1 MSNPAIISRLEEWMK
16 RYRLP
21 LMPVIWVVTGVVIGI
36 LVAIGLYSYH
46 SAEKAMAAQFNEQQ
60 LILARQAAQ
69 GMEDHLADLRRIVN
83 LLARSPEVGNPKKE
97 GAGGN
102 EGIALKALLESG
114 GGAFDFLF
122 QVDSQGNLIST
133 YPAKTL
139 EEGLGKQFSLSPYF
153 QKVRSTGRSV
163 LTHVGPFTEEKTP
176 GRAPRFGS
184 ILILSP
190 IFRGSDFAGLL
201 GAEIDFQRIYER
213 FVHPIRSGARGAS
226 WMINGEGTFIAHYDP
241 NLLGKDAFSSRQE
254 RDPGL
259 SSEQIDRIMKEK
271 MLAGQAGTG
280 EYTSGWHLGEKGQI
294 KKLIA
299 YAPVRLDDS
308 IGSVAVVVPY
318 SDVTRLVWGSFQSS
332 AILILVMACTLLAG
346 TYVGHKIN
354 QERIRAA
361 EKVKWG
367 EEIMRSQNRLQ
378 ALFDGAPDA
387 IAIVDRDYR
396 VLMVN
401 KTALN
406 WYKRGLEDF
415 VGRLCHREFQGRPD
429 LCVNCPAEESFRT
442 GLPAFRER
450 ASLVAGGNKYYLQL
464 FTFPLRDR
472 NGEVVEVVEYV
483 KDVTAEKELQQQIIQ
498 SERLAVVGRMAANV
512 AHEIKNPL
520 GTIVLNAEL
529 LDEELDKIGPEE
541 TAESKELLGVI
552 KSEVDRLLEVV
563 EEYLQFARLP
573 KVKLE
578 EGNPNEVIADL
589 LFFLKEE
596 VEGRNILLAE
606 NLDPHLPPVQIDSK
620 TIRQAF
626 LNIIKNSLEAMPDG
640 GKLTVST
647 VHRDGK
653 VEVTIGDTGKGISE
667 ENQNLV
673 FTPFFSTKHGGTGLG
688 LSITSHIVKEHRGTI
703 GFESYEG
710 LGTSFIIRLPIP
722 SSPPPASR
730 EEPQSA
736 GMKEGPGEKLAASR
750 EEYGHSG
757 TQDNSSGG

>member
-21 LMPVIWVVTGVVIGI
+21 LMPVIWVTTCVVIGV
-36 LVAIGLYSYH
+36 LVAIGLYGYT
-46 SAEKAMAAQFNEQQ
+46 SAEKAMALQFNEQQ

-69 GMEDHLADLRRIVN
+69 GMEDHLADLRRILN
-83 LLARSPEVGNPKKE
+83 LLARSPEVKNPKKE

-102 EGIALKALLESG
+102 EGEALKALLENA
-114 GGAFDFLF
+114 GGAFDFVF
-122 QVDSQGNLIST
+122 RVDDRGRMIAS
-133 YPAKTL
+133 YPAKTM
-139 EEGLGKQFSLSPYF
+139 EETLGKGFSLQPYF
-153 QKVRSTGRSV
+153 QKVRSTGNSF
-163 LTHVGPFTEEKTP
+163 LAHVGPFTEEKIP
-176 GRAPRFGS
+176 GRPPRFGS

-190 IFRGSDFAGLL
+190 VFRGSDFVGLL
-201 GAEIDFQRIYER
+201 GTGIDFRRIYER
-213 FVHPIRSGARGAS
+213 FVHPIRSGTRGAS
-226 WMINGEGTFIAHYDP
+226 WMINQEGTFIAHYDSS
-241 NLLGKDAFSSRQE
+241 LLGKNAFSARRE

-259 SSEQIDRIMKEK
+259 PSEQIDRIMKDQ

-280 EYTSGWHLGEKGQI
+280 EYTSGWHMGEKGRI

-299 YAPVRLDDS
+299 YAPVRQDDP
-308 IGSVAVVVPY
+308 IGSVAVVVPH
-318 SDVTRLVWGSFQSS
+318 SDVTRLVWGSFQNS
-332 AILILVMACTLLAG
+332 AVLILVMACTLLAG
-346 TYVGHKIN
+346 TYVGHKFN

-367 EEIMRSQNRLQ
+367 EEIVRSQNRLQ

-387 IAIVDRDYR
+387 IAIVDRNYR
-396 VLMVN
+396 VLMAN
-401 KTALN
+401 KTTLN
-406 WYKRGLEDF
+406 WYRRGLEDF
-415 VGRLCHREFQGRPD
+415 VGKLCHREFQGRPD

-472 NGEVVEVVEYV
+472 NGDVVEVVEYV

-529 LDEELDKIGPEE
+529 LDEELDKIGSEDA
-541 TAESKELLGVI
+541 AESKELLGVI

-578 EGNPNEVIADL
+578 EGNPNEVIVDL
-589 LFFLKEE
+589 LFFLKEDME
-596 VEGRNILLAE
+596 ERKILLVE
-606 NLDPHLPPVQIDSK
+606 NLNPLLPPVQIDPK
-620 TIRQAF
+620 TLRQAL

-647 VHRDGK
+647 AHRDGK
-653 VEVTIGDTGKGISE
+653 VEITIGDTGKGIAE
-667 ENQNLV
+667 DDQNLV

-730 EEPQSA
+730 AEPHC
-736 GMKEGPGEKLAASR
+736 GVAATKWD
-750 EEYGHSG
+750 Y
-757 TQDNSSGG
+757 